1 MFCSVCRSKT
11 SPVTPVIVAS
21 TQYGSTGAPS
31 IRGGRGGDDGF
42 NPVQFVVG
50 AALGGLGGY
59 MDSLYIEPFGVTL
72 GGTLALLQVLDFND
86 VVKMPWNAEAR
97 RYTQVTTATGG
108 GGDTV
113 GEITSFVK
121 SNLGAVTGFAAGYL
135 LGYNALDWSDAL
147 SSEME
152 ADAGG
157 GESSS
162 SSE

>member
-1 MFCSVCRSKT
+1 MCRSKT

-86 VVKMPWNAEAR
+86 VVKMPWNAEA
-97 RYTQVTTATGG
+97 TGG